1 MPLFQDLIEEWVKE
15 YEKFEEE
22 TGWNELKFYGTNKSD
37 RTGGQFNFS
46 EKIFAILHQ
55 LEKKATIT
63 PSIKK
68 LKEFVQVEFNLNLPP
83 RMLDGMPQEG
93 KHEHLL
99 PEVLEIEKDIFCK
112 VSTAQ
117 CKNKVPK
124 IIQRVHHRIKVHAT

>member
-1 MPLFQDLIEEWVKE
+1 MQDLIEEWVKE
-15 YEKFEEE
+15 YEKFEEQ

-37 RTGGQFNFS
+37 VRTGGQINFS

-68 LKEFVQVEFNLNLPP
+68 LKEFVQVEFSLNLPP
-83 RMLDGMPQEG
+83 RMREGMPQEG

-112 VSTAQ
+112 VSTY
-117 CKNKVPK
+117 
-124 IIQRVHHRIKVHAT
+124 ITLR